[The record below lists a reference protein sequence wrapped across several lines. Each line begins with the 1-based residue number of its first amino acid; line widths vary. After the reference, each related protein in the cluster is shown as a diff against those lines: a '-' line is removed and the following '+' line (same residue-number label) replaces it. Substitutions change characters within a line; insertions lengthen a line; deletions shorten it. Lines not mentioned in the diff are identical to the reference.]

1 MCLKRRRKSGR
12 FSGSWFVFPNVSILK
27 SEAHVCVVLFGRDV
41 MLGEIFVRFVE
52 VPGNVG
58 VQLSP
63 LQKKKREK
71 KVNKSY
77 ATQYSRRGTQPLA
90 TELLTTMLR
99 AVRVMPFEEESAR
112 GLAEERLSSCFY
124 VRTLR
129 MWYPF
134 SRVSLFHRRR
144 VVIVCFWL

>member
-1 MCLKRRRKSGR
+1 MCRFVWSGR
-12 FSGSWFVFPNVSILK
+12 DARRDICEVCRGSGKRGCPTLAAPK
-27 SEAHVCVVLFGRDV
+27 
-41 MLGEIFVRFVE
+41 
-52 VPGNVG
+52 
-58 VQLSP
+58 
-63 LQKKKREK
+63 KKKREK

-77 ATQYSRRGTQPLA
+77 ATQYSRRRTQPLA
-90 TELLTTMLR
+90 TELLTAMLQ